1 MGEKAEQTLSIDYV
15 KTEALIPYAL
25 NSRTHSEKQVAQIA
39 ASIQEFGFTNPVLI
53 DERRTIIA
61 GHGRVLAAQKLQQET
76 VPTIT
81 LDGLTETQRKAYVIA
96 DNKLALNSGWDDE
109 LLATE
114 LEALQLEDFNLDLLG
129 WDELP
134 EFIQMP
140 DYSVLE
146 DDDVS
151 GELNDMRA
159 GVRKAIQIEFEPEH
173 YEEAQ
178 EVIKWWRQ
186 QNAYIGM
193 MLVDHLKK
201 EMQKH
206 EA

>member
-81 LDGLTETQRKAYVIA
+81 LNGLTETQRKAYVIA

>member
-15 KTEALIPYAL
+15 ETEALIPYAL

-81 LDGLTETQRKAYVIA
+81 LNGLTETQRKAYVIA

>member
-1 MGEKAEQTLSIDYV
+1 MGEKAEQTLTINYV
-15 KTEALIPYAL
+15 ETEALIPYAL

>member
-1 MGEKAEQTLSIDYV
+1 MGEKAEQTLTIDYV
-15 KTEALIPYAL
+15 ETEALIPYAL

-193 MLVDHLKK
+193 MLLDHLKK
-201 EMQKH
+201 EMQRH

>member
-25 NSRTHSEKQVAQIA
+25 NSRTHSEKQVAQLA

-81 LDGLTETQRKAYVIA
+81 LNGLTETQRKAYVIA

>member
-1 MGEKAEQTLSIDYV
+1 M
-15 KTEALIPYAL
+15 
-25 NSRTHSEKQVAQIA
+25 AQIA

-53 DERRTIIA
+53 DERRTRIA

-81 LDGLTETQRKAYVIA
+81 LNGLTETQRKAYVIA

>member
-1 MGEKAEQTLSIDYV
+1 MGEKAEQTLTIDYV
-15 KTEALIPYAL
+15 ETEALIPYAL

>member
-1 MGEKAEQTLSIDYV
+1 MGEKAEQTLAIDYV
-15 KTEALIPYAL
+15 ETEALIPYAL

-81 LDGLTETQRKAYVIA
+81 LNGLSETQRKAYVIA

-201 EMQKH
+201 EMEKH

>member
-1 MGEKAEQTLSIDYV
+1 
-15 KTEALIPYAL
+15 
-25 NSRTHSEKQVAQIA
+25 
-39 ASIQEFGFTNPVLI
+39 
-53 DERRTIIA
+53 
-61 GHGRVLAAQKLQQET
+61 
-76 VPTIT
+76 
-81 LDGLTETQRKAYVIA
+81 
-96 DNKLALNSGWDDE
+96 
-109 LLATE
+109 
-114 LEALQLEDFNLDLLG
+114 
-129 WDELP
+129 
-134 EFIQMP
+134 MP